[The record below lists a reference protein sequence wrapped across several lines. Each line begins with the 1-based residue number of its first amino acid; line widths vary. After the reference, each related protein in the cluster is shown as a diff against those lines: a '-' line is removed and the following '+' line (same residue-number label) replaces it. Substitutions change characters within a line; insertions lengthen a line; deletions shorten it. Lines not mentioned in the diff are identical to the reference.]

1 MKRILTTGII
11 IGLMGMA
18 ALAIASGNQK
28 QKAADTASS
37 KIMETPAAA
46 EVAPG
51 PIKVRGVMEKNEEGL
66 ALFDGKETYQLSGF
80 GEVEGMNKETLDNM
94 IGKLV
99 RISGDLEKNEKGARI
114 FVKEVTVAN

>member
-1 MKRILTTGII
+1 MKHIITTGII
-11 IGLMGMA
+11 IAVLGMT
-18 ALAIASGNQK
+18 ALALASGDQK
-28 QKAADTASS
+28 QKTTDKASA
-37 KIMETPAAA
+37 KVMETPAAA

-51 PIKVRGVMEKNEEGL
+51 PIKVRGVMEKTEEGL

-80 GEVEGMNKETLDNM
+80 GNVEGMDKETLDKM

-99 RISGDLEKNEKGARI
+99 SISGDLEKNEAGARI